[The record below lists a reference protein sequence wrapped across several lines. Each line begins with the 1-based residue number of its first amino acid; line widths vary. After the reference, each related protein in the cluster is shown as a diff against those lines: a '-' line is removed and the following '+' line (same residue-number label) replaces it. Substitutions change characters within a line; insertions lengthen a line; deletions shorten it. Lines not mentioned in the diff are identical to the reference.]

1 MLYNKSCKSSEEVE
15 MSELI
20 NNAEKR
26 KELLKHM
33 ILQLHDGTAPE
44 AVKQQLIRLL
54 GKVPYNDVVEVEQE
68 LIKEG
73 LPQEE
78 VLKLC
83 DIHTMALDGIL
94 DHAEAKTAPPGHP
107 VHTFKEENRALRKEI
122 QTLEAKYDD
131 IKKATSK
138 DQLDG
143 LFDEVHQH
151 FNALMDVEKHYL
163 RKENLLFPFLEKHGV
178 TGPPTVMWGK
188 HDETRE
194 LLKGVVEALGA
205 VEGITV
211 EEAKTVID
219 LVLEPASTAVGDMIG
234 KEEEILFPMC
244 LDTLSDAEWLQIERQ
259 SIEYGFC
266 LYDPKVKWSP
276 EGVEIEEIVSEEAE
290 KIQLPSGSFDVQELT
305 AILNTIPFDMTFV
318 DKDDKV
324 RYFTQ
329 GRERIFARS
338 RAILGR
344 NVRQCHP
351 PSSVHVIEKILDDF
365 KSGKE
370 DHTAFWI
377 AMGDRFIHIEYFAL
391 RNEDGGYLG
400 TLEVS
405 QDLTEKRKLEGEQ
418 RLLQYVKKDA

>member
-1 MLYNKSCKSSEEVE
+1 

-20 NNAEKR
+20 NDAEKR

-33 ILQLHDGTAPE
+33 ILQLHEGKAPE
-44 AVKQQLIRLL
+44 AVKKQLIRLL

-78 VLKLC
+78 VLRLC
-83 DIHTMALDGIL
+83 DIHTMALDGVL
-94 DHAEAKTAPPGHP
+94 DHTEAKTAPPGHP

-122 QTLEAKYDD
+122 QTLEHLYDD
-131 IKKATSK
+131 VKNSKSK
-138 DQLDG
+138 DQLG
-143 LFDEVHQH
+143 RLFDEIHQQ
-151 FNALMDVEKHYL
+151 FNALMDAEKHYL
-163 RKENLLFPFLEKHGV
+163 RKENLLFPFLEKHGI

-188 HDETRE
+188 HDEARE
-194 LLKGVVEALGA
+194 LLKGAVEALGA
-205 VEGITV
+205 TDDITV

-219 LVLEPASTAVGDMIG
+219 LVLGPASKAVDDMIN

-244 LDTLSDAEWLQIERQ
+244 LDTLKEEEWLKIERQ

-276 EGVEIEEIVSEEAE
+276 EGIELEESASEEID
-290 KIQLPSGSFDVQELT
+290 KIQLPSGSFNVNELT

-318 DKDDKV
+318 DKNDRVK
-324 RYFTQ
+324 YFTQ

-344 NVRQCHP
+344 NVRNCHP
-351 PSSVHVIEKILDDF
+351 PSSVHVVEKILGDF
-365 KSGKE
+365 KSGKK
-370 DHTAFWI
+370 DHSAFWI
-377 AMGDRFIHIEYFAL
+377 TLKDRFIHIEYFAL
-391 RNEDGGYLG
+391 RSEDGGYLG

-405 QDLTEKRKLEGEQ
+405 QDLTEKRKLKGEQ
-418 RLLQYVKKDA
+418 RLLQYMKKDT